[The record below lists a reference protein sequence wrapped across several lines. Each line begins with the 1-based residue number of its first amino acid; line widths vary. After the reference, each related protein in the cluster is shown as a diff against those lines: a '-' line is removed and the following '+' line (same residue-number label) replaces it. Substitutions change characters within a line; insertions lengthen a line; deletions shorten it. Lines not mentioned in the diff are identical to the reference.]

1 MKKRNNHNEVN
12 IFSKNYI
19 ADDRQYE
26 NVEWTVASI
35 IELCDEFKLGHQII
49 GDCLFVS
56 TAIGHWYFNLNQKGP
71 MKLFHENLLQR
82 STSNKFC
89 NTYHVQKKKFRNPV
103 SIINYI
109 YAHDCKGYSYMRYSK
124 REKAEYA
131 ARKSMIYA

>member
-56 TAIGHWYFNLNQKGP
+56 TAIGHWYL
-71 MKLFHENLLQR
+71 
-82 STSNKFC
+82 
-89 NTYHVQKKKFRNPV
+89 
-103 SIINYI
+103 I
-109 YAHDCKGYSYMRYSK
+109 
-124 REKAEYA
+124 
-131 ARKSMIYA
+131 